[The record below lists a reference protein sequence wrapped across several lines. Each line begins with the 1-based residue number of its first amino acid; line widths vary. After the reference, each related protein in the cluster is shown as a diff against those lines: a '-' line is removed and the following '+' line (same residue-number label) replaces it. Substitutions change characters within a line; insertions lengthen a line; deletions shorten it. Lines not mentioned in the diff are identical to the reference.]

1 MSLPLPGG
9 SISQTDAPE
18 TPQGQL
24 VTQGDRLDSAI
35 NKYGGPPAHKMR
47 ESQVGDRAGPA
58 SYWPSRLYSTDPRDA
73 KYQLM
78 RSFINKEGVVPG
90 VGLSHTPDQFWDY
103 AYEKHQQMQL
113 ADFRNWLLTT
123 VVDVS
128 GPEKQAY
135 WKSHFPELFN
145 DKLSLA
151 RDQLK
156 LAQQM
161 QKIQILGPENIDDY
175 YLIYALSKGLVK
187 VENVA
192 PWDPR
197 FVPKT
202 EDMSRGLFNW
212 KRFFPSSGIQGETGA
227 FITRGF
233 TWKQP
238 FAVGG
243 DTNYGSPL
251 TNQNSPA
258 TIANLFGPTA

>member
-1 MSLPLPGG
+1 MALALPGG
-9 SISQTDAPE
+9 STSQIDAPE

-24 VTQGDRLDSAI
+24 VTAGDRLDSAV
-35 NKYGGPPAHKMR
+35 NKYGGPPAHKVDAV
-47 ESQVGDRAGPA
+47 SGGTGPA
-58 SYWPSRLYSTDPRDA
+58 SYWPSRLYSTDPRDG

-78 RSFINKEGVVPG
+78 RQFINKQGVVPG

-113 ADFRNWLLTT
+113 ADFRNWLLST

-128 GPEKQAY
+128 SPEKQSY
-135 WKSHFPELFN
+135 WKAHFPELFN
-145 DKLSLA
+145 DKLGLA

-187 VENVA
+187 VNNVA
-192 PWDPR
+192 PWNPD

-202 EDMSRGLFNW
+202 TDMSRGLFNW
-212 KRFFPSSGIQGETGA
+212 KRFFPSSGINGGLGNYGTKLFNWQ
-227 FITRGF
+227 
-233 TWKQP
+233 QP
-238 FAVGG
+238 FALTGSS
-243 DTNYGSPL
+243 DYGSPL
-251 TNQNSPA
+251 TNANNPTA
-258 TIANLFGPTA
+258 IANLFGPTA